1 MDDYGFNDLYDD
13 EDRYYND
20 SEYGSSELGE
30 TPEKSEE
37 EVVTPSFTGMDY
49 GTAGET
55 ADVGADGGEEE
66 SEDEGDA
73 LYQDEPPETVG
84 PVPDEDE
91 ETFAGYEALSRIG
104 RAEGATQLTGV
115 LGQLEAGARTPYEQ
129 FSNKILK
136 LFHEEPKYR
145 TYIREESIDSMMD
158 LLQSIP
164 NVTYM
169 NDKVLVVASS
179 LYLDNRRAITKKQ
192 VDDVNQSF
200 NRYSDFNVMDVIRY
214 YYIIKKYN

>member
-1 MDDYGFNDLYDD
+1 MDDYGDENLYD

-20 SEYGSSELGE
+20 SEYASSELGE
-30 TPEKSEE
+30 NPESEQE
-37 EVVTPSFTGMDY
+37 VTPSFVTGMDY
-49 GTAGET
+49 GTT
-55 ADVGADGGEEE
+55 AVGADEETPEE
-66 SEDEGDA
+66 SEDEGEA
-73 LYQDEPPETVG
+73 LYQDEPPEIVA
-84 PVPDEDE
+84 PDEDE

-104 RAEGATQLTGV
+104 REEGSTQLTGV

-129 FSNKILK
+129 FRNKILK
-136 LFHEEPKYR
+136 LFHEEPKYK

-179 LYLDNRRAITKKQ
+179 LYLDNRSAITKKQ
-192 VDDVNQSF
+192 VDDVSQSF